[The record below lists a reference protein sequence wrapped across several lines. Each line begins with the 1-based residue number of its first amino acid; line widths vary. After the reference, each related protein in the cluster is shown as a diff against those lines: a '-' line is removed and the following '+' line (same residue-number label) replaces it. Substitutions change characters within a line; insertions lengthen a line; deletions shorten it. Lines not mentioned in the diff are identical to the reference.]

1 MTRRRKIV
9 FVILS
14 VVLSFIGATAVL
26 LALDLYVHAKFDDYV
41 GRSGISGTNI
51 WGYRGPVVGTKQA
64 GEHRIVVVGGST
76 AFGYGVTPTEAF
88 PAVLEELLNQGRDLT
103 DGKVSVVN
111 LGYNNEGAHSFRFTL
126 KDYEYLDYDAVL
138 FYSGY
143 NNLSDLNTSVFR
155 HNSPVFRLTGY
166 LPLLPVV
173 MREKALSLRHGGD
186 VNAADLAEKTV
197 FKLNLVDRAAA
208 TALETATSISDS
220 LERQLTE
227 RLPESESVFTDLGQM
242 APSCSHWRK
251 YCGEMAEAVKFV
263 LDRDKL
269 ALVVTQPYRSERHR
283 EQQTLLGAFLR
294 EQFRRAPKLH
304 FANLGPTLNV
314 FDPEI
319 TGDTLHLTPLGNRQ
333 LAQHLVER
341 VRALFQ

>member
-9 FVILS
+9 FVMAS
-14 VVLSFIGATAVL
+14 VVMSFIGATAVL
-26 LALDLYVHAKFDDYV
+26 LALDLYVHAKFDDYA
-41 GRSGISGTNI
+41 GTNI
-51 WGYRGPVVGTKQA
+51 WGYRGSVVGTKQD
-64 GEHRIVVVGGST
+64 GERRVAVVGGST
-76 AFGYGVTPTEAF
+76 AFGYGVTPPEAF
-88 PAVLEELLNQGRDLT
+88 PAVLEELLNQDSDQV
-103 DGKVSVVN
+103 DGKISIVN
-111 LGYNNEGAHSFRFTL
+111 LAYNNEGAHSFRFTL

-143 NNLSDLNTSVFR
+143 NNLSDLNMSVFR

-173 MREKALSLRHGGD
+173 MQEKALSLRYGGD
-186 VNAADLAEKTV
+186 LEAAYLAEKTV
-197 FKLNLVDRAAA
+197 FKPNLADRAAA

-227 RLPESESVFTDLGQM
+227 RLPESVFIDLGEE
-242 APSCSHWRK
+242 APSCSYWRR
-251 YCGEMAEAVKFV
+251 YCGEMVEAVRYV

-283 EQQTLLGAFLR
+283 EQQTLLSAFLR
-294 EQFRRAPKLH
+294 EQFKGAANLH

-314 FDPEI
+314 FDPEMA
-319 TGDTLHLTPLGNRQ
+319 GDSLHLTPLGNRL
-333 LAQHLVER
+333 LAQHLVGR
-341 VRALFQ
+341 IRTLFQ

>member
-14 VVLSFIGATAVL
+14 VVMSFIGATAVL
-26 LALDLYVHAKFDDYV
+26 LALDLYVHAKFDDYA
-41 GRSGISGTNI
+41 GTNI

-111 LGYNNEGAHSFRFTL
+111 LAYNNEGAHSFRFTL
-126 KDYEYLDYDAVL
+126 KDYEYLNYDAVL

-143 NNLSDLNTSVFR
+143 NNLSDLNMSVFR

-173 MREKALSLRHGGD
+173 MREKALSLRYGG
-186 VNAADLAEKTV
+186 NLEAAYLNEKTV
-197 FKLNLVDRAAA
+197 FQPNLVDRAAA
-208 TALETATSISDS
+208 TALETANSISAS
-220 LERQLTE
+220 LQRQLTE
-227 RLPESESVFTDLGQM
+227 RLPESESVFTDLGHT
-242 APSCSHWRK
+242 APSCSYWRR

-283 EQQTLLGAFLR
+283 EQQTLLGAFLH

-314 FDPEI
+314 FDPEL
-319 TGDTLHLTPLGNRQ
+319 TGDSMHLTPSGNRQ

>member
-14 VVLSFIGATAVL
+14 VVMSFIGATAVL
-26 LALDLYVHAKFDDYV
+26 LALDLYVHAKFDDYA
-41 GRSGISGTNI
+41 GTNI
-51 WGYRGPVVGTKQA
+51 WGYRGSVVGTKQD
-64 GEHRIVVVGGST
+64 GERRVVVVGGST

-88 PAVLEELLNQGRDLT
+88 PAVLEELLNQDSDQA
-103 DGKVSVVN
+103 DGKISIVN
-111 LGYNNEGAHSFRFTL
+111 LAYNNEGAHSFRFTL

-143 NNLSDLNTSVFR
+143 NNLSDLNMSVFR

-173 MREKALSLRHGGD
+173 MQEKALSLRYGGD
-186 VNAADLAEKTV
+186 LEAAYLAEKTV
-197 FKLNLVDRAAA
+197 FKPNLADRAAA

-227 RLPESESVFTDLGQM
+227 RLPESESVFTDLGEE
-242 APSCSHWRK
+242 APSCSYWRR

-283 EQQTLLGAFLR
+283 EQQTLLSAFLR
-294 EQFRRAPKLH
+294 EQFKDVPNLH
-304 FANLGPTLNV
+304 FANLGPTLNLL
-314 FDPEI
+314 DPEL
-319 TGDTLHLTPLGNRQ
+319 TGDSLHLTPLGNRQ
-333 LAQHLVER
+333 LAQHLVGR
-341 VRALFQ
+341 VRALFL

>member
-1 MTRRRKIV
+1 MTRKRKIV

-14 VVLSFIGATAVL
+14 VVLSFIGATAGL
-26 LALDLYVHAKFDDYV
+26 LALDLYVHAKFDDYA
-41 GRSGISGTNI
+41 GTNI
-51 WGYRGPVVGTKQA
+51 WGYRGPVVGTKQT

-111 LGYNNEGAHSFRFTL
+111 LAYNNEGAHSFRFTL
-126 KDYEYLDYDAVL
+126 KDYEYLNYDAVL

-143 NNLSDLNTSVFR
+143 NNLSDLNMSVFR

-173 MREKALSLRHGGD
+173 MQEKALALRYGGD
-186 VNAADLAEKTV
+186 LEAAYLAEKTV
-197 FKLNLVDRAAA
+197 FKPNLVDRAAA
-208 TALETATSISDS
+208 TALETATNISAS
-220 LERQLTE
+220 LERQLAE
-227 RLPESESVFTDLGQM
+227 RLPESESVFTDLGQT

-283 EQQTLLGAFLR
+283 EQQTLLGAFLH
-294 EQFRRAPKLH
+294 EQFRGAPKLH

-319 TGDTLHLTPLGNRQ
+319 TGDTLHLTPSGNRQ

>member
-1 MTRRRKIV
+1 M

-14 VVLSFIGATAVL
+14 VVMSFTGATAVL

-76 AFGYGVTPTEAF
+76 TFGYGVTPTEAF

-197 FKLNLVDRAAA
+197 FKLNFVDRAAA

-227 RLPESESVFTDLGQM
+227 RLPESVFTDLGQM

-283 EQQTLLGAFLR
+283 EQQTLLGAFLH
-294 EQFRRAPKLH
+294 EQFRGAPKLH
-304 FANLGPTLNV
+304 FANLGPTLNL
-314 FDPEI
+314 FDPEQ
-319 TGDTLHLTPLGNRQ
+319 TWDSMHLTPSGNRQ

>member
-9 FVILS
+9 FVIVS
-14 VVLSFIGATAVL
+14 VVLSFIGATAGL
-26 LALDLYVHAKFDDYV
+26 LALDLYVHAKFDDYA
-41 GRSGISGTNI
+41 GTNI

-111 LGYNNEGAHSFRFTL
+111 LAYNNEGAHSFRFTL

-143 NNLSDLNTSVFR
+143 NNLSDLNMSVFR

-173 MREKALSLRHGGD
+173 MMEKALALRYGG
-186 VNAADLAEKTV
+186 NLEAAYLNEKTV
-197 FKLNLVDRAAA
+197 FKPNLVDRASA
-208 TALETATSISDS
+208 TALETANKISDS

-227 RLPESESVFTDLGQM
+227 RLPESESVFTDLGQT

-269 ALVVTQPYRSERHR
+269 ALVVTQPYRSDRHR
-283 EQQTLLGAFLR
+283 EQQTLLGAFLH
-294 EQFRRAPKLH
+294 EQFRGAPKLH

-314 FDPEI
+314 FDPEL
-319 TGDTLHLTPLGNRQ
+319 TGDSMHLTPSGNRQ

>member
-1 MTRRRKIV
+1 MTRKRKIV

-14 VVLSFIGATAVL
+14 VVLSFIGATAGL
-26 LALDLYVHAKFDDYV
+26 LALDLYVHAKFADYA
-41 GRSGISGTNI
+41 GTNI
-51 WGYRGPVVGTKQA
+51 WGYRGPVVGTKQT

-143 NNLSDLNTSVFR
+143 NNLSDLNMSVFR

-197 FKLNLVDRAAA
+197 FKLNFVDRAAA

-227 RLPESESVFTDLGQM
+227 RLPESVFTDLGQM

-283 EQQTLLGAFLR
+283 QQQTLLSAFLR
-294 EQFRRAPKLH
+294 EQFRGAPKLH
-304 FANLGPTLNV
+304 FANLGPTLNL
-314 FDPEI
+314 FDPEQ
-319 TGDTLHLTPLGNRQ
+319 TWDSMHLTPSGNRQ

>member
-1 MTRRRKIV
+1 M

-14 VVLSFIGATAVL
+14 VVMSFIGATAVL
-26 LALDLYVHAKFDDYV
+26 LALDLYVHAKFDDYA
-41 GRSGISGTNI
+41 GTNI
-51 WGYRGPVVGTKQA
+51 WGYRGSVVGTKQD
-64 GEHRIVVVGGST
+64 GERRVVVVGGST

-88 PAVLEELLNQGRDLT
+88 PAVLEELLNQDSDQA
-103 DGKVSVVN
+103 DGKISIVN
-111 LGYNNEGAHSFRFTL
+111 LAYNNEGAHSFRFTL

-143 NNLSDLNTSVFR
+143 NNLSDLNMSVFR

-173 MREKALSLRHGGD
+173 MQEKALSLRYGGD
-186 VNAADLAEKTV
+186 LEAAYLAEKTV
-197 FKLNLVDRAAA
+197 FKPNLADRAAA

-227 RLPESESVFTDLGQM
+227 RLPESVFTDLGEE
-242 APSCSHWRK
+242 APSCSYWRR

-283 EQQTLLGAFLR
+283 EQQTLLSAFLR
-294 EQFRRAPKLH
+294 EQFRGAPKLH
-304 FANLGPTLNV
+304 FANLGPTLNL
-314 FDPEI
+314 FDPEQ
-319 TGDTLHLTPLGNRQ
+319 TWDTLHLTPSGNRQ

>member
-14 VVLSFIGATAVL
+14 VVLSFIGATAGL
-26 LALDLYVHAKFDDYV
+26 LALDLYVHAKFDDYA
-41 GRSGISGTNI
+41 GTNI
-51 WGYRGPVVGTKQA
+51 WGYRGPVVGTKQT

-76 AFGYGVTPTEAF
+76 AFGYGVTPTEAV

-111 LGYNNEGAHSFRFTL
+111 LAYNNEGAHSFRFTL
-126 KDYEYLDYDAVL
+126 KDYEYLNYDAVL

-143 NNLSDLNTSVFR
+143 NNLSDLNMSVFR

-173 MREKALSLRHGGD
+173 MQEKALALRYGGD
-186 VNAADLAEKTV
+186 VNAAYLNEKTV
-197 FKLNLVDRAAA
+197 FQPNLVDRAAA
-208 TALETATSISDS
+208 TALETATNISAS
-220 LERQLTE
+220 LERQLAE
-227 RLPESESVFTDLGQM
+227 RLPESESVFTDLGQT

-283 EQQTLLGAFLR
+283 EQQTLLGAFLH
-294 EQFRRAPKLH
+294 EQFRGAPKLH

-319 TGDTLHLTPLGNRQ
+319 TGDTLHLTPSGNRQ

>member
-26 LALDLYVHAKFDDYV
+26 LALDLYVHAKFTDYA
-41 GRSGISGTNI
+41 GTNI

-76 AFGYGVTPTEAF
+76 AFGSGVTPTEAF

-111 LGYNNEGAHSFRFTL
+111 LAYNNEGAHSFRFTL
-126 KDYEYLDYDAVL
+126 KDYEYLNYDAVL

-143 NNLSDLNTSVFR
+143 NNLSDLNMSVFR

-173 MREKALSLRHGGD
+173 MMEKALSLRYGGD
-186 VNAADLAEKTV
+186 SKPAYLAEKTV
-197 FKLNLVDRAAA
+197 FKPNFVDRAAA
-208 TALETATSISDS
+208 TALETATNISAS

-227 RLPESESVFTDLGQM
+227 RLPESESVFTDLGQT

-283 EQQTLLGAFLR
+283 EQQTLLSAFLR
-294 EQFRRAPKLH
+294 EQFRGAPKLH
-304 FANLGPTLNV
+304 FANLGPTLNL
-314 FDPEI
+314 FDPEQ
-319 TGDTLHLTPLGNRQ
+319 TWDTLHLTPSGNRQ

>member
-1 MTRRRKIV
+1 M
-9 FVILS
+9 
-14 VVLSFIGATAVL
+14 
-26 LALDLYVHAKFDDYV
+26 
-41 GRSGISGTNI
+41 
-51 WGYRGPVVGTKQA
+51 
-64 GEHRIVVVGGST
+64 
-76 AFGYGVTPTEAF
+76 
-88 PAVLEELLNQGRDLT
+88 
-103 DGKVSVVN
+103 VN
-111 LGYNNEGAHSFRFTL
+111 LAYNNEGAHSFRFTL
-126 KDYEYLDYDAVL
+126 KDYEYLNYDAVL

-143 NNLSDLNTSVFR
+143 NNLSDLNMSVFR

-173 MREKALSLRHGGD
+173 MMEKALSLRYGGD
-186 VNAADLAEKTV
+186 SKPAYLAEKTV
-197 FKLNLVDRAAA
+197 FQPNFVDRAAA
-208 TALETATSISDS
+208 TALETATNISAS
-220 LERQLTE
+220 LERQLAE

-283 EQQTLLGAFLR
+283 EQQTLLGAFLH
-294 EQFRRAPKLH
+294 EQFRGAPKLH

-319 TGDTLHLTPLGNRQ
+319 TGDTLHLTPSGNRQ

>member
-14 VVLSFIGATAVL
+14 VVLSFIGATAGL
-26 LALDLYVHAKFDDYV
+26 LALDLYVHAKFDDYA
-41 GRSGISGTNI
+41 GTNI

-76 AFGYGVTPTEAF
+76 AFGSGVTPTEAF

-111 LGYNNEGAHSFRFTL
+111 LGYSNEGAHSFRFTL

-143 NNLSDLNTSVFR
+143 NNLSDLNMSVFR

-173 MREKALSLRHGGD
+173 MMEKALSLRYGGD
-186 VNAADLAEKTV
+186 SKPAYLAEKTV
-197 FKLNLVDRAAA
+197 FKMNLVDRASA
-208 TALETATSISDS
+208 TALETANKISAS

-283 EQQTLLGAFLR
+283 EQQTLLSAFLR
-294 EQFRRAPKLH
+294 EQFRGAPKLH

>member
-14 VVLSFIGATAVL
+14 VVLSFIGATAGL
-26 LALDLYVHAKFDDYV
+26 LALDLYVHAKFADYA
-41 GRSGISGTNI
+41 GTNI
-51 WGYRGPVVGTKQA
+51 WGYRGPVVGTKQT

-76 AFGYGVTPTEAF
+76 TLGYGVTPTEAF

-111 LGYNNEGAHSFRFTL
+111 LAYNNEGAHSFRFTL
-126 KDYEYLDYDAVL
+126 KDYEYLNYDAVL

-143 NNLSDLNTSVFR
+143 NNLSDLNMSVFR

-173 MREKALSLRHGGD
+173 MQEKALSLRYGGD
-186 VNAADLAEKTV
+186 LEAAYLAEKTV
-197 FKLNLVDRAAA
+197 FKPNLADRAAA

-227 RLPESESVFTDLGQM
+227 RLPESVFIDLGEE
-242 APSCSHWRK
+242 APSCSYWRRD
-251 YCGEMAEAVKFV
+251 CGEMVEAVRYV

-269 ALVVTQPYRSERHR
+269 ALVGTQPYRSERNR
-283 EQQTLLGAFLR
+283 EQQTLLSAFLR
-294 EQFRRAPKLH
+294 EQFKGAANLH
-304 FANLGPTLNV
+304 FANLGPTLNLL
-314 FDPEI
+314 DTEMA
-319 TGDTLHLTPLGNRQ
+319 GDSLHLTPLGNRQ
-333 LAQHLVER
+333 LAQHLAER
-341 VRALFQ
+341 IPALFQ

>member
-1 MTRRRKIV
+1 MA
-9 FVILS
+9 S
-14 VVLSFIGATAVL
+14 VVMSFIGATAVL
-26 LALDLYVHAKFDDYV
+26 LALDLYVHAKFDDYA
-41 GRSGISGTNI
+41 GTNI
-51 WGYRGPVVGTKQA
+51 WGYRGSVVGTKQD
-64 GEHRIVVVGGST
+64 GERRVAVVGGST
-76 AFGYGVTPTEAF
+76 AFGYGVTPPEAF
-88 PAVLEELLNQGRDLT
+88 PAVLEELLNQDSNQA
-103 DGKVSVVN
+103 DGKISIVN
-111 LGYNNEGAHSFRFTL
+111 LAYNNEGAHSFRFSL

-143 NNLSDLNTSVFR
+143 NNLSDLNMSVFR

-186 VNAADLAEKTV
+186 VNAADLSEKTV

-227 RLPESESVFTDLGQM
+227 RLPESVFTDLGQM

-283 EQQTLLGAFLR
+283 QQQTLLSAFLR
-294 EQFRRAPKLH
+294 EQFRGAPKLH
-304 FANLGPTLNV
+304 FANLGPTLNL
-314 FDPEI
+314 FDPEQ
-319 TGDTLHLTPLGNRQ
+319 TWDSMHLTPSGNRQ

>member
-1 MTRRRKIV
+1 M
-9 FVILS
+9 
-14 VVLSFIGATAVL
+14 
-26 LALDLYVHAKFDDYV
+26 
-41 GRSGISGTNI
+41 
-51 WGYRGPVVGTKQA
+51 
-64 GEHRIVVVGGST
+64 
-76 AFGYGVTPTEAF
+76 
-88 PAVLEELLNQGRDLT
+88 
-103 DGKVSVVN
+103 VN

-186 VNAADLAEKTV
+186 VNAADLSEKTV

-227 RLPESESVFTDLGQM
+227 RLPESVFTDLGQM

-283 EQQTLLGAFLR
+283 QQQTLLSAFLR
-294 EQFRRAPKLH
+294 EQFRGAPKLH
-304 FANLGPTLNV
+304 FANLGPTLNL
-314 FDPEI
+314 FDPEQ
-319 TGDTLHLTPLGNRQ
+319 TWDSMHLTPSGNRQ

>member
-14 VVLSFIGATAVL
+14 VVMSFIGATAVL

-51 WGYRGPVVGTKQA
+51 WGYRGPVVGTKQT

-76 AFGYGVTPTEAF
+76 AFGYGVTQPEAF
-88 PAVLEELLNQGRDLT
+88 PAVLEGLLNQDRDQT

-111 LGYNNEGAHSFRFTL
+111 LAYNNEGAHSFRFTL
-126 KDYEYLDYDAVL
+126 KDYEYLDYDVVL

-143 NNLSDLNTSVFR
+143 NNLSDVNTSVFR
-155 HNSPVFRLTGY
+155 QNSPVFRMTGY

-173 MREKALSLRHGGD
+173 MREKALALRYGG
-186 VNAADLAEKTV
+186 NLEAAYFAEKTV
-197 FKLNLVDRAAA
+197 FRPNLVDRAAI

-227 RLPESESVFTDLGQM
+227 RLPETVFTDLGDQ
-242 APSCSHWRK
+242 APSCSYWRR
-251 YCGEMAEAVKFV
+251 YCGEMAEAVKYV

-283 EQQTLLGAFLR
+283 EQQTLLSAFLR
-294 EQFRRAPKLH
+294 EQFKDVPNLH
-304 FANLGPTLNV
+304 FANLGPTLNLL
-314 FDPEI
+314 DPEL
-319 TGDTLHLTPLGNRQ
+319 TGDSLHLTPLGNRQ
-333 LAQHLVER
+333 LAQHLVGR

>member
-14 VVLSFIGATAVL
+14 VVMSFIGATAVL
-26 LALDLYVHAKFDDYV
+26 LALDLYVHAKFTDYA
-41 GRSGISGTNI
+41 GTNI

-76 AFGYGVTPTEAF
+76 AFGTGVTPTEAF

-173 MREKALSLRHGGD
+173 MQEKALSLRYGGD
-186 VNAADLAEKTV
+186 LEAAYLAEKTV
-197 FKLNLVDRAAA
+197 FKPNLADRAAA

-227 RLPESESVFTDLGQM
+227 RLPESESVFTDLGEE
-242 APSCSHWRK
+242 APSCSYWRR
-251 YCGEMAEAVKFV
+251 YCGEMVEAVRYV

-283 EQQTLLGAFLR
+283 EQQTLLSAFLR
-294 EQFRRAPKLH
+294 EQFKGAANLH

-314 FDPEI
+314 FDPEMA
-319 TGDTLHLTPLGNRQ
+319 GDSLHLTPLGNRL
-333 LAQHLVER
+333 LAQHLVGR
-341 VRALFQ
+341 IRTLFQ

>member
-1 MTRRRKIV
+1 M

-14 VVLSFIGATAVL
+14 VVLSFIGATAGL
-26 LALDLYVHAKFDDYV
+26 LALDLYVHAKFADYA
-41 GRSGISGTNI
+41 GTNI

-88 PAVLEELLNQGRDLT
+88 PAVLEELLNQGRALT

-126 KDYEYLDYDAVL
+126 KDYEYLNYDAVL

-143 NNLSDLNTSVFR
+143 NNLSDLNMSVFR

-227 RLPESESVFTDLGQM
+227 RLPESESVFTDLGQT

-263 LDRDKL
+263 LERDKL

-283 EQQTLLGAFLR
+283 QQQTLLGAFLR
-294 EQFRRAPKLH
+294 EQFRGAPKLH
-304 FANLGPTLNV
+304 FANLGPTLNL
-314 FDPEI
+314 FDPEQ
-319 TGDTLHLTPLGNRQ
+319 TWDSMHLTPSGNRQ

>member
-1 MTRRRKIV
+1 M

-14 VVLSFIGATAVL
+14 VVMSFTGATAVL

-76 AFGYGVTPTEAF
+76 TFGYGVTPTEAF

-111 LGYNNEGAHSFRFTL
+111 LGYSNEGAHSFRFTL

-197 FKLNLVDRAAA
+197 FKLNFVDRAAA

-227 RLPESESVFTDLGQM
+227 RLPESVFTDLGQM

-283 EQQTLLGAFLR
+283 EQQTLLGAFLH

-319 TGDTLHLTPLGNRQ
+319 TGDTLHLTPSGNRQ

>member
-14 VVLSFIGATAVL
+14 VVMSFIGATAVL
-26 LALDLYVHAKFDDYV
+26 LALDLYVHAKFDDYA
-41 GRSGISGTNI
+41 GTNI

-111 LGYNNEGAHSFRFTL
+111 LAYNNEGAHSFRFTL

-143 NNLSDLNTSVFR
+143 NNLSDLNMSVFR

-173 MREKALSLRHGGD
+173 MMEKALALRYGG
-186 VNAADLAEKTV
+186 NLEAAYLNEKTV
-197 FKLNLVDRAAA
+197 FQPNLVDRAAA
-208 TALETATSISDS
+208 TALETANSISAS
-220 LERQLTE
+220 LQRQLTE

-269 ALVVTQPYRSERHR
+269 ALVVTQPYRSDRHR
-283 EQQTLLGAFLR
+283 EQQTLLSAFLR
-294 EQFRRAPKLH
+294 EQFRGAPKLH
-304 FANLGPTLNV
+304 FANLGPTLNL
-314 FDPEI
+314 FDPEQ
-319 TGDTLHLTPLGNRQ
+319 TWDSMHLTPSGNRQ

>member
-14 VVLSFIGATAVL
+14 VVLSFIGATAGL
-26 LALDLYVHAKFDDYV
+26 LALDLYVHAKFDDYA
-41 GRSGISGTNI
+41 GTNI
-51 WGYRGPVVGTKQA
+51 WGYRGPVVGTKQT

-111 LGYNNEGAHSFRFTL
+111 LAYNNEGAHSFRFTL
-126 KDYEYLDYDAVL
+126 KDYEYLNYDAVL

-143 NNLSDLNTSVFR
+143 NNLSDLNMSVFR

-173 MREKALSLRHGGD
+173 MQEKALALRYGGD
-186 VNAADLAEKTV
+186 LEAAYLAEKTV
-197 FKLNLVDRAAA
+197 FKPNLVDRAAA
-208 TALETATSISDS
+208 TALETATNISAS
-220 LERQLTE
+220 LERQLAE
-227 RLPESESVFTDLGQM
+227 RLPESESAFTDLGQT

-283 EQQTLLGAFLR
+283 EQQTLLGAFLH
-294 EQFRRAPKLH
+294 EQFRGAPKLH

-319 TGDTLHLTPLGNRQ
+319 TGDTLHLTPSGNRQ

>member
-14 VVLSFIGATAVL
+14 VVMSFTGATAVL

-76 AFGYGVTPTEAF
+76 TFGYGVTPPEAF

-197 FKLNLVDRAAA
+197 FKLNFVDRAAA

-227 RLPESESVFTDLGQM
+227 RLPESVFIDLGEE
-242 APSCSHWRK
+242 APSCSYWRR
-251 YCGEMAEAVKFV
+251 YCGEMVEAVRYV

-283 EQQTLLGAFLR
+283 EQQTLLSAFLR
-294 EQFRRAPKLH
+294 EQFKGAANLH
-304 FANLGPTLNV
+304 FANLGPTLNLL
-314 FDPEI
+314 DPEMA
-319 TGDTLHLTPLGNRQ
+319 GDSLHLTPLGNRL
-333 LAQHLVER
+333 LAQHLVGR
-341 VRALFQ
+341 IRALFQ

>member
-14 VVLSFIGATAVL
+14 VVLSFIGATAGL
-26 LALDLYVHAKFDDYV
+26 LALDLYVHAKFADYA
-41 GRSGISGTNI
+41 GTNI
-51 WGYRGPVVGTKQA
+51 WGYRGPVVGTKQT

-76 AFGYGVTPTEAF
+76 AFGYGVTQPEAF
-88 PAVLEELLNQGRDLT
+88 PAVLEGLLNQDRDQT

-111 LGYNNEGAHSFRFTL
+111 LAYNNEGAHSFRFTL
-126 KDYEYLDYDAVL
+126 KDYEYLDYDVVL

-143 NNLSDLNTSVFR
+143 NNLSDVNTSVFR
-155 HNSPVFRLTGY
+155 QNSPVFRMTGY

-173 MREKALSLRHGGD
+173 MREKALALRYGG
-186 VNAADLAEKTV
+186 NLEAAYIAEKTV
-197 FKLNLVDRAAA
+197 FRPNLVDRAAI

-227 RLPESESVFTDLGQM
+227 RLPETVFTDLGDQ
-242 APSCSHWRK
+242 APSCSYWRR
-251 YCGEMAEAVKFV
+251 YCGEMAEAVKYV

-283 EQQTLLGAFLR
+283 EQQTLLSAFLR
-294 EQFRRAPKLH
+294 EQFKDVPNLH
-304 FANLGPTLNV
+304 FANLGPTLNLL
-314 FDPEI
+314 DPEL
-319 TGDTLHLTPLGNRQ
+319 TGDSLHLTPLGNRQ
-333 LAQHLVER
+333 LAQHLVGR